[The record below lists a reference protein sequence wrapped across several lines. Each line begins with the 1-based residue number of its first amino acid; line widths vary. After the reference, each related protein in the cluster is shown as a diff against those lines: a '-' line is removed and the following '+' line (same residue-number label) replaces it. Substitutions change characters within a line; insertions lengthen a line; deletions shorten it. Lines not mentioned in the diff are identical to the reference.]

1 MRFDKIVKVHEGAF
15 IDRYNVSY
23 TTQDQRKKVYEII
36 SRNKDLKTLEDLHN
50 PHTDGVVIIMTD
62 AGGEKILLNKEFRM
76 AVGECVYNFPAG
88 LIDSGETP
96 KEAAARELR
105 EETGLEIV
113 EIADQLYD
121 SYSAIGFSNETN
133 AVVICTAAGTF
144 APSTSTM
151 EEIQA
156 GWYTKEEVKNLLKN
170 KHFAART
177 QAYCYLWAMN

>member
-1 MRFDKIVKVHEGAF
+1 M
-15 IDRYNVSY
+15 
-23 TTQDQRKKVYEII
+23 
-36 SRNKDLKTLEDLHN
+36 HN

-76 AVGECVYNFPAG
+76 SVGECVYNFPAG

-133 AVVICTAAGTF
+133 AVVIGTAAGTF